1 MTPGI
6 LRQIALVAGLRWRIL
21 RNGLRK
27 KNNRADLIGMLLAA
41 FFSLMLVVVLSFVFY
56 GAGYSFSRSN
66 HLNWMAVLY
75 WVVSLFWLVF
85 PILAAGFG
93 SHFDFRNLLRFPLSL
108 PAFYA
113 LSLAYGLVDFP
124 AVASVIWLSA
134 LTAGAAQAQPRI
146 LPALLLALVTLV
158 ALNVT
163 VERLVISWLNRLLAR
178 RRSREVFFAL
188 FILSMISLQLITPL
202 RQRYVHAR
210 PPDPERVLSIL
221 SPFPPS
227 LAAGMVSASSEH
239 RFASVLFSFGGLLLF
254 LAAFSFL
261 LWMRLMAQYRG
272 ELISE
277 SPAPVRVTPARAL
290 VSGRGAD
297 VLNLLPPLVG
307 AVLRK
312 EWFYFTR
319 NGFAF
324 LLLLIPPM
332 QVLLFS
338 SAFGG
343 NHSLLGQRGQSSDL
357 LFPGMMSY
365 VILILIG
372 PAYNA
377 FSYEGRGIQTYF
389 TAPVKFR
396 EIFLGKNLL
405 FVGLATVEVAV
416 CASLLAFRTRLPSA
430 PILFATLTAVIFN
443 VFVQLPL
450 ANWSSLSFPRKLE
463 FGSMRS
469 RTTSG
474 VAVWLMFGA
483 QLVIGAASAFI
494 LFVGRWTGNRWLP
507 GEIFIVLAAAALAGY
522 FASLQALTES
532 AEKKKE
538 SLIEALCR

>member
-66 HLNWMAVLY
+66 HLNWMALLY

-93 SHFDFRNLLRFPLSL
+93 SHFDFRNLLRFPLGL

-124 AVASVIWLSA
+124 AVASVIWLLA

-163 VERLVISWLNRLLAR
+163 VERLVISWLDRLLAR

-202 RQRYVHAR
+202 QQHYVHAR
-210 PPDPERVLSIL
+210 PPDLERVLSIL

-239 RFASVLFSFGGLLLF
+239 RFANVLFSFGGLLLF
-254 LAAFSFL
+254 IAAFSFL

-277 SPAPVRVTPARAL
+277 GPAPVRVTPARAL
-290 VSGRGAD
+290 VRGRGAD
-297 VLNLLPPLVG
+297 LLNVLPPLVG

-343 NHSLLGQRGQSSDL
+343 KHSPLALRGQSPDL

-405 FVGLATVEVAV
+405 FAGLATVEVAV
-416 CASLLAFRTRLPSA
+416 CAGLLAFRTRVPSA
-430 PILFATLTAVIFN
+430 PILFATLTAVIFT

-522 FASLQALTES
+522 FASLQALTEF